1 MFGFIKTL
9 LYPYTVSVNK
19 CGGSCNTIDD
29 PCARFCISDGV
40 LVLMIIYR
48 IPVCVI
54 VIVIQHVKLMNI

>member
-19 CGGSCNTIDD
+19 CGASCNTIDD
-29 PCARFCISDGV
+29 PYARFCISDGV
-40 LVLMIIYR
+40 LVFMIIYR
-48 IPVCVI
+48 IPVYVI

>member
-29 PCARFCISDGV
+29 PFARFCISDGV

>member
-19 CGGSCNTIDD
+19 CGASCNTIDD
-29 PCARFCISDGV
+29 PYARFCISDEV
-40 LVLMIIYR
+40 LVFMIIYR
-48 IPVCVI
+48 IPVSVI